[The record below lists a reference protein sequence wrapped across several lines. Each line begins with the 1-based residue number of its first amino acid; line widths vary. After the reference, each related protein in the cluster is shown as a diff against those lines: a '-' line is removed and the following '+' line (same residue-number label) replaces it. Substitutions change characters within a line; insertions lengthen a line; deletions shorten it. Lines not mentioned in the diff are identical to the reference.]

1 MQKSVPLVKA
11 TILNL
16 VKSGSEIPK
25 WVLTSFNEPNVV
37 VESPIVTEDSEE
49 LQMAVQSLVFR
60 LVSFLHYLQLSLS
73 ALFVFWPC
81 CWENSPK

>member
-49 LQMAVQSLVFR
+49 LQMAVQSLIFR
-60 LVSFLHYLQLSLS
+60 WVSFLHYLQLSIGTFCFL
-73 ALFVFWPC
+73 AVLLG
-81 CWENSPK
+81 K